1 MPHFCRGIQE
11 AATATKLSRYYI
23 RGPEEST
30 QLPSLVCTQVGG
42 SGSWAVQA
50 PPEQLALVLA
60 DTQILAEW
68 TLTAYW
74 EGLQTLLS
82 FLPAQVRFCTPIK
95 GRQHH
100 SLAVC
105 CHAR

>member
-1 MPHFCRGIQE
+1 M
-11 AATATKLSRYYI
+11 
-23 RGPEEST
+23 
-30 QLPSLVCTQVGG
+30 QVGG

-60 DTQILAEW
+60 DTQTLAEW

-82 FLPAQVRFCTPIK
+82 FLPAQVRFCRPEK
-95 GRQHH
+95 GRHAHQHTLKLPH
-100 SLAVC
+100 KVMLGAPWQLT
-105 CHAR
+105 

>member
-1 MPHFCRGIQE
+1 M
-11 AATATKLSRYYI
+11 
-23 RGPEEST
+23 
-30 QLPSLVCTQVGG
+30 QVGG

-60 DTQILAEW
+60 DTQTLAEW

-82 FLPAQVRFCTPIK
+82 FLPAQVRFC
-95 GRQHH
+95 RRRHH
-100 SLAVC
+100 HLALK
-105 CHAR
+105 AAMQGDDTAPWQLTLGWP